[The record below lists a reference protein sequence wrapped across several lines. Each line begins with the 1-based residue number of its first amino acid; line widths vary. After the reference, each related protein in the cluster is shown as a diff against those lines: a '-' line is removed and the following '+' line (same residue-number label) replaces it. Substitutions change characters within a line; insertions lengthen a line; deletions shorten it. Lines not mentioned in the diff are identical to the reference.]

1 MAEPPLL
8 VGRMGAKPLEPIR
21 SDAKVRRPRA
31 LWEHP
36 ETGWQIALA
45 LPVSI
50 GFHAA
55 IVVIMVLQSLFAWK
69 APLPPPRY
77 EVMLVGPIKKGT
89 PGGGAKAAPPG
100 ANAAKPQIA
109 PAAKTNE
116 LVIPVSTP
124 RNATPGSTPIPDP
137 KTAKAEALARIQK
150 EAALKRM
157 QELQAKSAIPA
168 ATPGGNGAEPIP
180 QATAAAGGSGDGTG
194 DGGSEYGVDW
204 STLAGAA
211 SYEQQ
216 INAIITANWLPP
228 ANVSEKE
235 SFICRIRVVIG
246 MDGKIA
252 TTRVELKSD
261 SASFDASTLA
271 AVKKSDPLPA
281 PPIDLKAVMSR
292 QGMLLEFDNRKRS
305 LAGVH

>member
-1 MAEPPLL
+1 MTDG
-8 VGRMGAKPLEPIR
+8 V
-21 SDAKVRRPRA
+21 KVRRPRA
-31 LWEHP
+31 LWEDP
-36 ETGWQIALA
+36 DTGWQIALA
-45 LPVSI
+45 LPISV
-50 GFHAA
+50 GLHAA
-55 IVVIMVLQSLFAWK
+55 IVVIMLLQSLFAWK
-69 APLPPPRY
+69 SPLPPPRY

-100 ANAAKPQIA
+100 ANAVKPVTAPPAKA
-109 PAAKTNE
+109 NE
-116 LVIPVSTP
+116 LVLPVSTP
-124 RNATPGSTPIPDP
+124 PSASPGASPIPDP
-137 KTAKAEALARIQK
+137 KNARAEALARMQK
-150 EAALKRM
+150 EAALKRA

-180 QATAAAGGSGDGTG
+180 QATAGPGGSGDGTG

-235 SFICRIRVVIG
+235 SFVCRIRVVIG

-252 TTRVELKSD
+252 TVRVEQRSD
-261 SASFDASTLA
+261 SAGFDASALA

-281 PPIDLKAVMSR
+281 PPIDLKSVMSR

>member
-1 MAEPPLL
+1 MTDG
-8 VGRMGAKPLEPIR
+8 V
-21 SDAKVRRPRA
+21 KVRRPRA

-45 LPVSI
+45 LPISI
-50 GFHAA
+50 GLHAA

-100 ANAAKPQIA
+100 ANAAKADSVKADIT
-109 PAAKTNE
+109 PAAKTDE

-124 RNATPGSTPIPDP
+124 KNAKPGSTPIPDP
-137 KTAKAEALARIQK
+137 KTAKAEALARMQK

-180 QATAAAGGSGDGTG
+180 QATAGTGGSGDGTG

-216 INAIITANWLPP
+216 VNAIITANWLPP

-235 SFICRIRVVIG
+235 SFLCRIRVVIG

-252 TTRVELKSD
+252 TTRVELRSD
-261 SASFDASTLA
+261 SAGFDASALA

-281 PPIDLKAVMSR
+281 PPIDLKTVMSR